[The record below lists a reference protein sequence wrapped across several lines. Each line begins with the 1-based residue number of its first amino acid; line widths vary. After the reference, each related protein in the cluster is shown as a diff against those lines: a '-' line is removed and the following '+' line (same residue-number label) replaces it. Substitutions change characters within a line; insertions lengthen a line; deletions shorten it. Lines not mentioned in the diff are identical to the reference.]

1 MALTQSRCLKLT
13 FVGVALTALMVV
25 GEARASVCSLSG
37 PNYFG
42 TFALNSNGTLGPT
55 DCTSVVQ
62 QDKTWSNFAFSG
74 LPAGTEVQFSFGKV
88 GGQDVHTIAF
98 LGPFGPIGGT
108 FTWSYDIS
116 VNPGNLVT
124 LLDVASSLGQSRGSS
139 GLKTT
144 LLDNNSN
151 TYTTNFA
158 QTGPLVTSGTTTV
171 AFKPGADSLA
181 VTDTLTIGPKGSD
194 ATSVANSYTQLAVP
208 EPGALAL
215 FGSGV
220 IGLAAILRRKIN
232 L

>member
-1 MALTQSRCLKLT
+1 MALTQSKCLRLT
-13 FVGVALTALMVV
+13 IVGIALTTLLAV

-74 LPAGTEVQFSFGKV
+74 LPAGTQVQFSFGKV

-98 LGPFGPIGGT
+98 QAPYGAIGGS

-116 VNPGNLVT
+116 VNSGNLVT
-124 LLDVASSLGQSRGSS
+124 LLDVASSINQTRGLS

-151 TYTTNFA
+151 TYTTNFT
-158 QTGPLVTSGTTTV
+158 QTGPMVTSGTTTA
-171 AFKPGADSLA
+171 AFNPGAISLA

-194 ATSVANSYTQLAVP
+194 ATGVANSYTQLVVP

-215 FGSGV
+215 FGSGI